1 MASELH
7 DRLELAL
14 LASNEGVW
22 DWYVGERD
30 IYYSE
35 RVLDFLGYPSDKA
48 PNIILQA
55 RKYFHSNDLP
65 GLREAFRKIVKKNG
79 DDTLAND
86 CRYLHPNGSWR
97 WLRIRGVVVRDDE
110 GMAHRIVGS
119 IIDISQ
125 RKNAEMALQEERHR
139 LRELIEN
146 IPINVYY
153 KDKESRFVLAN
164 SSTAEKLG
172 AATEKDILGK
182 TDRDFF
188 DKRHADRGR
197 KDELEIMETRVP
209 MLKALQ
215 KETYDEGKITWA
227 ETSKLPWLNR
237 KGELC
242 GTFGITTDIT
252 ALFTAQQELGSLAD
266 ELQKRNVAIEEELQL
281 AREIQQALLP
291 QELDGLVLQDNQ
303 LEVTVGCRYC
313 PASEMAGDFF
323 EVIPI
328 SQHSMGILIC
338 DVMGHGVRASLVV
351 SMLRGLMEKERESA
365 TSPEWFLYGVNE
377 GLVSIFER
385 AEVTLFATAIYCVID
400 LQERTLT
407 YSCAGH
413 PAPIVVRLGKGK
425 VLEPNE
431 GKVSPALGLIPQAVY
446 SANTISLDEIDRLL
460 MYTDGLHEVEDAS
473 GDELGIEHV
482 IASMEQCSEK
492 GLEECLDTLLDES
505 RRHSVEGEFAD
516 DVCLFGLEVGSGL

>member
-1 MASELH
+1 MAL
-7 DRLELAL
+7 DLQNRLELAL

-22 DWYVGERD
+22 DWYVGEQE

-35 RVLDFLGYPSDKA
+35 RVLDFLGYPADKA

-55 RKYFHSNDLP
+55 RKYFHPEDLAE
-65 GLREAFRKIVKKNG
+65 LRNTFKKIVRKNG
-79 DDTLAND
+79 EDTLADD

-110 GMAHRIVGS
+110 GAAYRIVGS
-119 IIDISQ
+119 IIDISK
-125 RKNAEMALQEERHR
+125 RKNAEMALEEERHR
-139 LRELIEN
+139 LRDLIEN

-172 AATEKDILGK
+172 AKSVDDLLGK
-182 TDRDFF
+182 TDHDFF
-188 DKRHADRGR
+188 DKRHADMGR
-197 KDELEIMETRVP
+197 ADELEIMRTRVP

-215 KETYDEGKITWA
+215 KETYSDGKTTWA
-227 ETSKLPWLNR
+227 ETSKLPWLDR

-252 ALFTAQQELGSLAD
+252 ALFNAQRELGTLAN
-266 ELQKRNVAIEEELQL
+266 ELKKRNEAIEEELQL
-281 AREIQQALLP
+281 ARQIQQALLP
-291 QELDGLVLQDNQ
+291 KELDGLILKDNER
-303 LEVTVGCRYC
+303 EVTVGCRYC

-328 SQHSMGILIC
+328 SQHCMGILLC

-365 TSPEWFLYGVNE
+365 TSPEWFLYGVND

-385 AEVTLFATAIYCVID
+385 AGVTLFATAIYFVID
-400 LQERTLT
+400 LKKGTLQ
-407 YSCAGH
+407 YCCAGH
-413 PAPIVVRLGKGK
+413 PAPIVVRLGEGSLLSQEGTK
-425 VLEPNE
+425 PN
-431 GKVSPALGLIPQAVY
+431 PALGLIPQAVFTTH
-446 SANTISLDEIDRLL
+446 SISLDDIDRMLV
-460 MYTDGLHEVEDAS
+460 YTDGLHEVEDAD
-473 GDELGIEHV
+473 GEQLGIERV
-482 IASMEQCSEK
+482 ISRLENSMEDDLEK
-492 GLEECLDTLLDES
+492 SLDTLLDYA

-516 DVCLFGLEVGSGL
+516 DVCLFAIDVGSGL